1 MLTKFFNT
9 LEIGLQPKLCLEI
22 GYLER
27 DANFKSVLVYALDH
41 FLGRVK
47 VKNVV
52 PEIYTV
58 EIANIVDD
66 LEKFKTLS
74 QIENAL
80 SFVKTCR
87 KENSE
92 FIKTKVGNKQGLA
105 VRGLDR

>member
-1 MLTKFFNT
+1 VLTKFFNT
-9 LEIGLQPKLCLEI
+9 FEIGLQPQLCLEL

-41 FLGRVK
+41 FFGRVK
-47 VKNVV
+47 VKYVV

-92 FIKTKVGNKQGLA
+92 FIKTKVGNK
-105 VRGLDR
+105 